1 MQQNVFPVF
10 LLKSNVLLL
19 TAQKEKKKSYNTN
32 HLGQKQ
38 KNLCSKMLL
47 SYYLSVLQE
56 AYRLHKDCAREDKIE
71 EFCILVSNYVT
82 G

>member
-1 MQQNVFPVF
+1 
-10 LLKSNVLLL
+10 
-19 TAQKEKKKSYNTN
+19 
-32 HLGQKQ
+32 
-38 KNLCSKMLL
+38 MLL